1 MEDVNSAPQEKVI
14 APHARGLEL
23 HARCTHGAHKLHTS
37 CMQYNHNHIASAHPQ
52 GLVEALSD
60 LAELLLVAARLR
72 DDKQMAACR

>member
-1 MEDVNSAPQEKVI
+1 MEDVKSAPQEKVI
-14 APHARGLEL
+14 APRLVVSSCTQAAR
-23 HARCTHGAHKLHTS
+23 KVHTS

-72 DDKQMAACR
+72 DDEQMSACR